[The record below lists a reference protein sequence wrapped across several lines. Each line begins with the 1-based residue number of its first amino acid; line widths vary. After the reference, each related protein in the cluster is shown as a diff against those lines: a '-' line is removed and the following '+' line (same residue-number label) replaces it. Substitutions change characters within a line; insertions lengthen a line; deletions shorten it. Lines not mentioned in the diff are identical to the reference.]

1 MRKFLSILFSVAIS
15 LTVCAAD
22 YDTLWK
28 KYCEAVEKDMYRD
41 AQEQLKKIEK
51 LAEKDPVLAAVYHT
65 IRKDYDKA
73 LSNPDLL
80 AKEKSTPWK
89 RIINK
94 GEDDSLWNYDLLSII
109 GHQARR
115 YEFLRNYYDSIGNTK
130 AACVELY
137 FQVQNINTFEDDF
150 SLSTRRKLL
159 KDGIAKYKNVEEVA
173 LLEQAYYTTMLRD
186 EDISN
191 KSRYEFLQENI
202 AEYAGNKYANFFKNR
217 LADLTLPQFGLKLDK
232 QLTLQNIRNIGK
244 LTIEFLPMNCDGK
257 LSLSTNRK
265 EDLPKILRLVNG
277 SSACTLSR
285 DYSSNKPW
293 EVVNDTVSRPQLP
306 VGMYLVKVSS
316 GKITAYEVLYNSDIT
331 VLSLPID
338 QERLRLVAVSTTT
351 GKAIPSCSI
360 VITKERN
367 SKTEKTLSLVT
378 DAKGEVVCKTDFQPN
393 RIYAYTTTDK
403 AFRKKSYSN
412 YFSHYAHKEDKD
424 ILTIFTDKAVY
435 RPGQTIKGSIVAHN
449 AYDTDSIHVIAG
461 KQINIIINDTDYKEI
476 HTDSVITDAH
486 GNAGF
491 EFTLPKSVEK
501 NGHFTISAKTRNS
514 VHSSATVFVEEY
526 KRPTFEVNAIDD
538 KSLYANPD
546 STYRHGDSISVAFEA
561 KTFTQMPVAN
571 ADVEYTIQRRTGF
584 YRWGRQRIVA
594 NNVKTVTDS
603 DGKVVIPLHIS
614 LPEEGWGTYVYDIT
628 AKVTS
633 KDGESREAR
642 TSVRA
647 SVAKN
652 GKIMPLYAPNNG
664 REKEE
669 LVKFSVNSEEF
680 PHNGNVI
687 LTVSDSASTEPLYV
701 YYSLFADKKCLR
713 HDRFTVKG
721 TYSKSFTYKKE
732 YGENLTIK
740 CVAIRDGE
748 TYTYSQSIKRPQ
760 PDLKL
765 TPTWT
770 TFRDRT
776 QPGAMETWSLRIT
789 GGKGKNTPAGSASLI
804 ATIFDKSLD
813 LVAKHSWGIGVI
825 RNSFS
830 LYNHWTAHNTT
841 SMWCNKSATYKSLT
855 EKYIDYGSFKPELL
869 YYAEEEMALMP
880 NAAGGIRIRGARP
893 VMFAAAKQAANIQY
907 DSAESK
913 AVGAFLVTESSAEDG
928 GIAAKEELAEVK
940 DAENLSTLVR
950 TDLGETAYFTPSL
963 VADKDGN
970 ITMSFRMPET
980 MTTWRF
986 MGFVHDDRMRHAFID
1001 TTCVAQKSIIVKPN
1015 IPRFLR
1021 EGDKKTAD
1029 RPVFTATVSN
1039 TTDKDINA
1047 NVTMQLLAA
1056 DAVTVLW
1063 EKKTTVAV
1071 KANGSEA
1078 VMLAAPAVTRN
1089 DSVLVYRIVAAD
1101 ANGASDGEQQFIP
1114 VLPAVEETISTIAF
1128 TQRGDSLFTTDIDDL
1143 LINGST
1149 DRKMTVRYT
1158 ANAERVVLDA
1168 IPHITNPE
1176 HKDALSLATA
1186 VYVGAMYPA
1195 QTPDS
1200 FLASVTKELRDLQLS
1215 DGSWSWWKG
1224 MCGSSYITASVAKYF
1239 ARLQSKYIA
1248 TAETDKMLTKAMPFL
1263 LERLAK
1269 EVKDLKKLKS
1279 TKGVHPSELATEIL
1293 YICALQ
1299 KGNGKTFGSTAES
1312 DIKYL
1317 VGLLEKVPAEF
1328 TIYGKAQSAVILARY
1343 GKKSKAKEFIE
1354 SMRQYSVY
1362 TPEAGRYYDTRK
1374 AYYSWRNY
1382 KIPTEVAAIEAIRIV
1397 CPEDVRTVEE
1407 MQQWLLHEKRTQ
1419 QWDNSANTADAV
1431 WAFMS
1436 GNNDIEMNRDI
1447 TYRLTFGGKEV
1458 KDGDI
1463 VDIQLGQTV
1472 FSATKDSKGTAWGGL
1487 LVTQRTPLS
1496 SVKTRGTGFSV
1507 KREIVGD
1514 KNPAVGDKVI
1524 VRITVNADRDYDFVK
1539 VTDNRAACLE
1549 PVQQLSGYNS
1559 AKTDGTARGSW
1570 SGYYRETK
1578 DNMTNYYFD
1587 QMAKGTHIIE
1597 TEYFVDREGRYRQG
1611 TCTVSCA
1618 YAPEFSAVE
1627 APAVVVTKGEA
1638 AK

>member
-1 MRKFLSILFSVAIS
+1 MKKITTILFSVF
-15 LTVCAAD
+15 LTITASAGNYD
-22 YDTLWK
+22 YIWR
-28 KYCEAVEKDMYRD
+28 KYCEAVKKDMYQD

-51 LAEKDPVLAAVYHT
+51 LSEDDPVLAAVYNT

-80 AKEKSTPWK
+80 AKEKSTPWNQ
-89 RIINK
+89 IINK
-94 GEDDSLWNYDLLSII
+94 GEDDKLWNYDLLSII
-109 GHQARR
+109 GHQAGR
-115 YEFLRNYYDSIGNTK
+115 YEFLKHYYDSIGNHS
-130 AACVELY
+130 AACAELY

-173 LLEQAYYTTMLRD
+173 LLEQAYYATMLRD
-186 EDISN
+186 DDISN
-191 KSRYEFLQENI
+191 KSRYDYLQKKI
-202 AEYAGNKYANFFKNR
+202 AEYAGNKYVNFFKNR
-217 LADLTLPQFGLKLDK
+217 LADLTNPQFGMKLGEK
-232 QLTLQNIRNIGK
+232 LTLQNVRNIGK

-265 EDLPKILRLVNG
+265 EDLPKILKLASG
-277 SSACTLSR
+277 SSARTISR
-285 DYSSNKPW
+285 DYSSHKPW
-293 EVVNDTVSRPQLP
+293 EVANDTLDRPQLHIG
-306 VGMYLVKVSS
+306 VYLVKVSS
-316 GKITAYEVLYNSDIT
+316 GKLTTYDVLYNSDIT

-338 QERLRLVAVSTTT
+338 QEKQRFVAVSTTT

-403 AFRKKSYSN
+403 AFRKKNYHN
-412 YFSHYAHKEDKD
+412 YFSYYTHKEDKD
-424 ILTIFTDKAVY
+424 ILTVFTDRAVY

-449 AYDTDSIHVIAG
+449 AYNTDSVHVIAG
-461 KQINIIINDTDYKEI
+461 KQVNITINDTDHKEI
-476 HTDSVITDAH
+476 YTDSVITDAH

-491 EFTLPKSVEK
+491 EFALPKSVEK
-501 NGHFTISAKTRNS
+501 NGHFTIFAKTNNS

-526 KRPTFEVNAIDD
+526 KRPTFEVNAVDD

-603 DGKVVIPLHIS
+603 NGKIVIPLNIS

-652 GKIMPLYAPNNG
+652 GKIVPLYAPNNG
-664 REKEE
+664 SDKEE
-669 LVKFSVNSEEF
+669 LVKFNVSSEEF
-680 PHNGNVI
+680 PHKGNVVF
-687 LTVSDSASTEPLYV
+687 TVSDSASTEPLHV
-701 YYSLFADKKCLR
+701 YYSLFADKKCLL

-721 TYSKSFTYKKE
+721 AYKKAFTYKKE
-732 YGENLTIK
+732 YGENLIIK
-740 CVAIRDGE
+740 CVAIRDGK
-748 TYTYSQSIKRPQ
+748 TYTYTQSIKRPQ

-789 GGKGKNTPAGSASLI
+789 GGKDKNTPAGSASLI
-804 ATIFDKSLD
+804 ATVFDKSLD
-813 LVAKHSWGIGVI
+813 LVAKHSWGIDVI

-830 LYNHWTAHNTT
+830 LYNNWSAHNTT
-841 SMWCNKSATYKSLT
+841 SLWCSKSATYKSLT
-855 EKYIDYGSFKPELL
+855 ENYINYGSFKPELL

-893 VMFAAAKQAANIQY
+893 LMMAAAKQAARNAY
-907 DSAESK
+907 DSADPK
-913 AVGAFLVTESSAEDG
+913 AVGTFNVTESSAEDSG
-928 GIAAKEELAEVK
+928 YDTTEELGEVK

-970 ITMSFRMPET
+970 LTMSFRMPET

-986 MGFVHDDRMRHAFID
+986 MGFVHDDKMRHAFID
-1001 TTCVAQKSIIVKPN
+1001 TTCVAQKAIIVKPN

-1021 EGDKKTAD
+1021 EGEKKNAD
-1029 RPVFTATVSN
+1029 QPVFMATVSN

-1056 DAVTVLW
+1056 DAETVLW
-1063 EKKTTVAV
+1063 EKKTVVTV
-1071 KANGSEA
+1071 KAKGSEA
-1078 VMLAAPAVTRN
+1078 VSLDAPAVTRN

-1101 ANGASDGEQQFIP
+1101 ADGSSDGEQQFIP

-1128 TQRGDSLFTTDIDDL
+1128 MQRGDSVFTTNIKDL

-1168 IPHITNPE
+1168 IPHITRPA

-1186 VYVGAMYPA
+1186 VYVGTMYPA

-1200 FLASVTKELRDLQLS
+1200 LLTSVTKELAEMQLS

-1224 MCGSSYITASVAKYF
+1224 MCGSPYITASIAKYF
-1239 ARLQSKYIA
+1239 ARLRSKYIA
-1248 TAETDKMLTKAMPFL
+1248 TAETDKMLEKAMPYLF
-1263 LERLAK
+1263 ERLGK
-1269 EVKDLKKLKS
+1269 EVERLKKFKS
-1279 TKGVHPSELATEIL
+1279 AKGVHPSELATEIL

-1299 KGNGKTFGSTAES
+1299 KDNGKTFGSKAEA

-1317 VGLLEKVPAEF
+1317 VNLLEKIPAEF
-1328 TIYGKAQSAVILARY
+1328 TIYGKAQSAVILSRY
-1343 GKKSKAKEFIE
+1343 GKRAKAKEFIE

-1374 AYYSWRNY
+1374 AHYSWRNY
-1382 KIPTEVAAIEAIRIV
+1382 KIPTEVAAIEALRIV
-1397 CPEDVRTVEE
+1397 CPEDKQTVEE

-1447 TYRLTFGGKEV
+1447 AYKLTIGGKEV

-1463 VDIQLGQTV
+1463 IDIQPGQTA
-1472 FSATKDSKGTAWGGL
+1472 FSASKDSKGTAWGGL
-1487 LVTQRTPLS
+1487 LVTQRAPLS
-1496 SVKTRGTGFSV
+1496 SVKTRGTCFSV

-1549 PVQQLSGYNS
+1549 PVQQLSGYQS

-1587 QMAKGTHIIE
+1587 SMAKGTHIIE

-1627 APAVVVTKGEA
+1627 APAVVETKGGTV
-1638 AK
+1638 K